1 MKQTDQYGL
10 NQWELSDRIQ
20 MEDFNADNL
29 KIAAALAGLDA
40 GKMGKIY
47 PIKQSANHEG
57 FQSMST
63 SYLKYS
69 SWNDW
74 DVVAAYFAPT
84 DETGTYQEQEF
95 SMNVTISKQRV
106 IRPLESSPFF
116 LLLFPLHD
124 ENRPLS
130 GLFITKSGAELIAD
144 SGPFKDIKYCTFK
157 PTVNCPSHHVF
168 RIYGI
173 R

>member
-1 MKQTDQYGL
+1 MQQTEHYGL
-10 NQWELSDRIQ
+10 NQWELTDRIL
-20 MEDFNADNL
+20 MSDFNADNA
-29 KIAAALAGLDA
+29 KIAEALA
-40 GKMGKIY
+40 GKMGKIH
-47 PIKQSANHEG
+47 PVRQEFG
-57 FQSMST
+57 LEPFQSKST
-63 SYLKYS
+63 RYLLGS
-69 SWNDW
+69 GWNDW

-124 ENRPLS
+124 ENRPLL
-130 GLFITKSGAELIAD
+130 GIFITKSGAELIAD
-144 SGPFKDIKYCTFK
+144 SGPFKDIIYCSFK
-157 PTVNCPSHHVF
+157 VITNCPEHYVF
-168 RIYGI
+168 RTYGI

>member
-74 DVVAAYFAPT
+74 DVVAAYFTPT
-84 DETGTYQEQEF
+84 DEAGAYQELEF
-95 SMNVTISKQRV
+95 SMQVTVAKNQIIKT
-106 IRPLESSPFF
+106 LDSSPF
-116 LLLFPLHD
+116 LVLLFPMHN
-124 ENRPLS
+124 ENRFLS
-130 GLFITKSGAELIAD
+130 GLFITKSGAELLTAP
-144 SGPFKDIKYCTFK
+144 GLFKDLKYCSFR
-157 PTVNCPSHHVF
+157 PIANCPEHSVF
-168 RIYGI
+168 RTYGI
-173 R
+173 M